1 MTVFETLNMIFFS
14 LFGKKSANSKITS
27 SFWSVNIAFPE
38 NTDPQGTELPFAFVR
53 TVACAPVVSMN
64 SGLFSRSQ
72 EESNFN
78 LGAVDV

>member
-1 MTVFETLNMIFFS
+1 M
-14 LFGKKSANSKITS
+14 
-27 SFWSVNIAFPE
+27 NIAFPE